1 MSAPTSAPAQT
12 LLRMPAW
19 AAWLYRVNQHLST
32 DLFGG
37 PRVLKLAWIINAQK
51 LGSLPFVLLLMWGYG
66 RWTTVAWIYLALYG
80 SYGVCWFLKDMTFPD
95 LSWQRRVTWGGAAAA
110 FLLGLAPYW
119 VLPWL
124 LVSGRGHPPHAHE
137 VLGVAIGLHSVGL
150 FLMVA
155 ADAQKTFTLRV
166 RPGLITNGM
175 FRFVRHPNYL
185 GEMMLYAAYA
195 LLVGHW
201 LAWTILLVIWGVEFM
216 PNMLAKE
223 ASLARY
229 ADWAGYRAR
238 TGALLP
244 RVWP

>member
-1 MSAPTSAPAQT
+1 MD
-12 LLRMPAW
+12 
-19 AAWLYRVNQHLST
+19 WLYRLNQRVST

-37 PRVLKLAWIINAQK
+37 PRVLKLAWVINAQK
-51 LGSLPFVLLLMWGYG
+51 LGSLPFVLALMAAYDC
-66 RWTTVAWIYLALYG
+66 WTPVAWVYIALYG
-80 SYGVCWFLKDMTFPD
+80 SYGVCWFLKDMAFPD
-95 LSWQRRVTWGGAAAA
+95 AHWQRRVTWGGAGAA

-124 LVSGRGHPPHAHE
+124 LMSGRGHPPVTFGPIA
-137 VLGVAIGLHSVGL
+137 LAIGLHTLGL

-155 ADAQKTFTLRV
+155 SDAQKTFTLRL
-166 RPGLITNGM
+166 RPGLITDGM

-201 LAWTILLVIWGVEFM
+201 LAWAILLLIWTVEFF

-223 ASLARY
+223 ASLSRY
-229 ADWAGYRAR
+229 PEFAAWRAR
-238 TGALLP
+238 TGALFP
-244 RVWP
+244 RIRS